1 MQLTGGIDYGTRRD
15 PEHIARV
22 LEDQGVP
29 HELLTAASAARRWP
43 GVDFHGPVLFHPQ
56 AGTVDAALAVSTSHR
71 IAKRRGAVVLD
82 DTLVQR
88 IDVVDDH
95 QALVVTNH
103 GTVRA
108 GRVIVAAGGW
118 EQQLL
123 GGLVPMPDLTVT
135 QQQVFHFPRRDI
147 TADWPVIIHQGELD
161 TYSLPGGR
169 DGGPLGGRKVAESLG
184 TVTTAEGRSG
194 IVDPAARERITDYVR
209 KCLPGLIPEPF
220 NETTCLYTS
229 TANGDFI
236 LTHIHAGRAANPR
249 ADPPLPLSR
258 KANGLRRRFGRA
270 RSAWEALIRFSQAD
284 RLAGHFPALRLP
296 PNVSDWNLRAWQAGV
311 TQRRSEPYLDAVRWG
326 HLTSGWGVPHVD
338 ADTRPTAPRIKS
350 RLAWRRGGGG
360 GGAPPPPPHGSA
372 M

>member
-1 MQLTGGIDYGTRRD
+1 MTPLSSGLTWLTTTR
-15 PEHIARV
+15 
-22 LEDQGVP
+22 
-29 HELLTAASAARRWP
+29 T
-43 GVDFHGPVLFHPQ
+43 
-56 AGTVDAALAVSTSHR
+56 
-71 IAKRRGAVVLD
+71 
-82 DTLVQR
+82 
-88 IDVVDDH
+88 
-95 QALVVTNH
+95 LVVTNH

-209 KCLPGLIPEPF
+209 KSLPGLIPEPF
-220 NETTCLYTS
+220 DETTCLYTS

-236 LTHIHAGRAANPR
+236 LTHISCRESRKSTRRPTLTLLPQSEPRAAHRDTR
-249 ADPPLPLSR
+249 AFAESHSATIADSGSFSGHRSR
-258 KANGLRRRFGRA
+258 GSRF
-270 RSAWEALIRFSQAD
+270 
-284 RLAGHFPALRLP
+284 
-296 PNVSDWNLRAWQAGV
+296 
-311 TQRRSEPYLDAVRWG
+311 TSEPR
-326 HLTSGWGVPHVD
+326 
-338 ADTRPTAPRIKS
+338 
-350 RLAWRRGGGG
+350 
-360 GGAPPPPPHGSA
+360 
-372 M
+372 

>member
-1 MQLTGGIDYGTRRD
+1 MTPLSSGLTWLTTTR
-15 PEHIARV
+15 
-22 LEDQGVP
+22 
-29 HELLTAASAARRWP
+29 T
-43 GVDFHGPVLFHPQ
+43 
-56 AGTVDAALAVSTSHR
+56 
-71 IAKRRGAVVLD
+71 
-82 DTLVQR
+82 
-88 IDVVDDH
+88 
-95 QALVVTNH
+95 LVVTNH

-209 KCLPGLIPEPF
+209 KSLPGLIPEPF
-220 NETTCLYTS
+220 DETTCLYTS

-236 LTHIHAGRAANPR
+236 LTHIHAGRAANSR

-258 KANGLRRRFGRA
+258 KANP
-270 RSAWEALIRFSQAD
+270 IR
-284 RLAGHFPALRLP
+284 
-296 PNVSDWNLRAWQAGV
+296 
-311 TQRRSEPYLDAVRWG
+311 
-326 HLTSGWGVPHVD
+326 
-338 ADTRPTAPRIKS
+338 
-350 RLAWRRGGGG
+350 
-360 GGAPPPPPHGSA
+360 
-372 M
+372 